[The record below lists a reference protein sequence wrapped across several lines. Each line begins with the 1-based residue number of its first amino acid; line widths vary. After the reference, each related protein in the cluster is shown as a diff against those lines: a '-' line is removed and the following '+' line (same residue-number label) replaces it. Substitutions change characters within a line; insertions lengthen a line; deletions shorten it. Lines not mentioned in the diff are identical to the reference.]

1 MSESSPDERSDANA
15 RPSSWF
21 SSRTVPLVLL
31 VVVTTLAGAWKVDAV
46 RIWTAENFGPTGLV
60 NLEAALSDP
69 EPRVALEA
77 CRHFLPRI
85 DGEVSEQT
93 KATLYA
99 RPRVASRCFEA
110 LAARSE
116 SEMEPDEIM
125 SGSRWRMVA
134 GQLSRRWLEES
145 LTEEA
150 DQCTGIESAYRSMQA
165 SEAAAEY
172 PMLRCALLSQ
182 SDASRD
188 CCIEQIGGEEG
199 FEELLAT
206 PEQAPIDQARGD
218 FETFVGLW
226 FADSP
231 PNNTGD
237 ELHAK
242 IRDWL
247 VQLGCRM
254 HLEQPGQRII
264 VSAFRPV
271 IEGPGCAPDD
281 EPAMGYYSAQ
291 SWEFVC
297 TELYAQRRKQT
308 AASPKAAICESLELA
323 SVADVVQIAGDEMD
337 KALSVAR
344 PKARTDSEKIEFG
357 DVESGRGVLN
367 RFERRRQM
375 NPAAAEATRQIYDT
389 MARDAY

>member
-1 MSESSPDERSDANA
+1 MSESSPDKRSEVNA

-21 SSRTVPLVLL
+21 ASRAVPLVLL
-31 VVVTTLAGAWKVDAV
+31 FLVTALAGAWTVDAV
-46 RIWTAENFGPTGLV
+46 RALAVENLGPAGLV
-60 NLEAALSDP
+60 DLEAALSDP
-69 EPRVALEA
+69 EPQVALEA

-93 KATLYA
+93 RATLYA
-99 RPRVASRCFEA
+99 RPRVASRCFEV
-110 LAARSE
+110 LAARDE
-116 SEMEPDEIM
+116 SEMEPDELM
-125 SGSRWRMVA
+125 RGSRWRMLA
-134 GQLSRRWLEES
+134 GQLSRGWLEES
-145 LTEEA
+145 LAEGA

-172 PMLRCALLSQ
+172 PMLRCALLSP
-182 SDASRD
+182 SDTSRD
-188 CCIEQIGGEEG
+188 CCVEQIGGEEG
-199 FEELLAT
+199 FEELLET
-206 PEQAPIDQARGD
+206 PAEASIDQARED
-218 FETFVGLW
+218 FETFVDLW

-231 PNNTGD
+231 PTKTGD
-237 ELHAK
+237 ERHAQ
-242 IRDWL
+242 IQDWL
-247 VQLGCRM
+247 VQIGCRM

-271 IEGPGCAPDD
+271 IDGPSCAPDD
-281 EPAMGYYSAQ
+281 EPSTNYYSSQ

-297 TELYAQRRKQT
+297 TELYAQRRKQS

-323 SVADVVQIAGDEMD
+323 SVADVVQTAGDEVD

-344 PKARTDSEKIEFG
+344 PKARADAEAIEFG

-375 NPAAAEATRQIYDT
+375 DPAAAEATRQIYDT
-389 MARDAY
+389 IARDAY